1 MGTCSFPREKRVWLS
16 FNFLNQVAL
25 GGKGLGS
32 PNQVAHKT
40 FLFPRQLDYDFQV
53 FQVFQIPFSP
63 RTSLPNSSEKVT
75 QWMNVVCSLI
85 LQLVIDMVQFFFQ
98 FLNWCATFHALC
110 NFSSICNISQQKVEK
125 RLHNMD
131 EKLKTCA
138 I

>member
-85 LQLVIDMVQFFFQ
+85 LQLVIDMVQFFFNFSIDVQ
-98 FLNWCATFHALC
+98 IFMHYVTFHPYATFH
-110 NFSSICNISQQKVEK
+110 NK
-125 RLHNMD
+125 
-131 EKLKTCA
+131 KLKKDC
-138 I
+138 ILWMKS